1 MAYQLFGVTH
11 QLANNQYVPCDTL
24 NEAANLA
31 AQMSKLLPV
40 KVEVRDLS
48 GGYLGA
54 SVAAFQSGQFAVE
67 YQVNLFGDKPTKGE
81 EKFLVEMGKLWWK
94 TLGFINKAISGYRHR
109 LTVLTPDERYTLQ
122 GMEMLKTTMLQR
134 LESDL
139 TSYEY
144 SAAKW
149 KFVDTV
155 VYRNHT
161 VPLPDT
167 LQHRAD
173 ATIRKDYH
181 SAFTKT
187 GAMVIREKWPLPDE
201 HNLNYIQH
209 FFGVLENETS
219 QIALLSLVDTDSTNK
234 FVAESSTGMQQIR

>member
-1 MAYQLFGVTH
+1 MAYQMFGVTH
-11 QLANNQYVPCDTL
+11 QLANNEFVACDSL

-48 GGYLGA
+48 NGYLGA
-54 SVAAFQSGQFAVE
+54 SVAAFQSGRFSVE
-67 YQVNLFGDKPTKGE
+67 YQLNLFGGKPTKGE
-81 EKFLVEMGKLWWK
+81 EKFLAEMGKLWWK
-94 TLGFINKAISGYRHR
+94 TLGYINQAISGYRQR

-122 GMEMLKTTMLQR
+122 GMEMLKKTMLQR
-134 LESDL
+134 LEENL
-139 TSYEY
+139 TGSEFA
-144 SAAKW
+144 AAKW
-149 KFVDTV
+149 KFVDAV
-155 VYRNHT
+155 IYRNHT

-167 LQHRAD
+167 LQHRAG

-209 FFGVLENETS
+209 FFGVLENGTGS
-219 QIALLSLVDTDSTNK
+219 TNLLSFVEADTASK
-234 FVAESSTGMQQIR
+234 FVAESSTGM